1 MSTEEE
7 NREFQ
12 LTMLKLQIIHQEI
25 SSSIRLLITVE
36 FAAFTSL
43 GVTYLSFGL
52 TSGNM
57 LYIITAVFSFVILYI
72 ASKVTIHY
80 FQKEKTYR
88 KFDENLEK
96 EIQCIRDR
104 FMHHREKE
112 KSHET

>member
-12 LTMLKLQIIHQEI
+12 LEMLKLQIKHQEI
-25 SSSIRLLITVE
+25 WSSVTLVITVE
-36 FAAFTSL
+36 FAAFISL

-57 LYIITAVFSFVILYI
+57 LYIIIAVFSFVILYI
-72 ASKVTIHY
+72 VSKVTIHY